1 MMFLCSVLV
10 SIILIY
16 IMSVNKDIAF
26 NIANAYRCC

>member
-16 IMSVNKDIAF
+16 IMSVNKDIAS
-26 NIANAYRCC
+26 NIANAYRYC